1 MNNKTSELLAHLIV
15 TAHRLTR
22 LAAQATGNSTP
33 SAVWHTLS
41 VLSTDGPLRIGEL
54 AGAAR
59 VSQPS
64 MTKVVHQLSADKLVL
79 RVADT
84 DDSRA
89 SQIGITPA
97 GSAALADWRAQLA
110 ATLEPRFSS
119 LSASD
124 QATLERAVEILSS
137 RVAVERKVS

>member
-1 MNNKTSELLAHLIV
+1 MNDKTIELLAQLIV

-54 AGAAR
+54 AAAAR

-64 MTKVVHQLSADKLVL
+64 MTKVVHQLGSGRLVH
-79 RVADT
+79 RIADT

-89 SQIGITPA
+89 SQIAITEV
-97 GSAALADWRAQLA
+97 GSTALSDWRAQLA
-110 ATLEPRFSS
+110 TALAPRFSD
-119 LSASD
+119 LSTPD
-124 QATLERAVEILSS
+124 QATLARAVEILSN
-137 RVAVERKVS
+137 RVAVERKVA